1 MDWWRAI
8 SKNIRNKSARYLL
21 PTTLRN
27 CAAEPKLK
35 HYIRYYDLLENN
47 TQWYYEQY
55 ITDWWAFYHRA
66 GWLLAVNFLND
77 STEQLRL

>member
-8 SKNIRNKSARYLL
+8 SQNIRNKSARYLL
-21 PTTLRN
+21 PTILRN

-35 HYIRYYDLLENN
+35 HYIRYYDLPENN

-55 ITDWWAFYHRA
+55 ITDWGAFYHRA